1 MKWFIIVLM
10 MGTYP
15 DGSKDVFWY
24 QQPEFDTVE
33 ECKLYVGYNA
43 GSIKRDMQIEFQLK
57 PVDMVYCVREDKLD
71 VFGVP
76 TAI

>member
-24 QQPEFDTVE
+24 QQPKFETVE
-33 ECKLYVGYNA
+33 ECQLYVGYNA

-57 PVDMVYCVREDKLD
+57 PIETVYCVREDKLD
-71 VFGVP
+71 LFGVP

>member
-24 QQPEFDTVE
+24 QQPKFDTVE
-33 ECKLYVGYNA
+33 ECQLYVGYNA
-43 GSIKRDMQIEFQLK
+43 FSIKRDMQIEFQMK
-57 PVDMVYCVREDKLD
+57 SVDMVYCVREDKLD

-76 TAI
+76 SAI

>member
-24 QQPEFDTVE
+24 QQPKFDTVE
-33 ECKLYVGYNA
+33 ECKFYVGYNA

-57 PVDMVYCVREDKLD
+57 PIETVYCVREDKLD

>member
-24 QQPEFDTVE
+24 QQPQFETVE
-33 ECKLYVGYNA
+33 ECQFYVGYNA

-57 PVDMVYCVREDKLD
+57 PIDMVYCVREDKLD

-76 TAI
+76 KAI

>member
-1 MKWFIIVLM
+1 

-24 QQPEFDTVE
+24 QQPMFETVE
-33 ECKLYVGYNA
+33 ECQLYVGYNA
-43 GSIKRDMQIEFQLK
+43 SSIKMEMQFQFDLK
-57 PVDMVYCVREDKLD
+57 PIEMVYCVREDKLD
-71 VFGVP
+71 TFGVP

>member
-24 QQPEFDTVE
+24 QEPRFETVE
-33 ECKLYVGYNA
+33 ECQLYVGYNA
-43 GSIKRDMQIEFQLK
+43 ISIKRDMQLEFQLK
-57 PVDMVYCVREDKLD
+57 PIETVYCVREDKLD

-76 TAI
+76 KSV

>member
-24 QQPEFDTVE
+24 QQPKFETVE
-33 ECKLYVGYNA
+33 ECQLFVGYNA

-57 PVDMVYCVREDKLD
+57 PIETVYCVREDKLD

>member
-24 QQPEFDTVE
+24 TEPSFETVE
-33 ECKLYVGYNA
+33 NCKQYVSDNA
-43 GSIKRDMQIEFQLK
+43 PTIKMEMQLEFGRL
-57 PVDMVYCVREDKLD
+57 PVEMVYCVREDKLNA
-71 VFGVP
+71 FGVP
-76 TAI
+76 MSA

>member
-24 QQPEFDTVE
+24 QQPKFDTVE
-33 ECKLYVGYNA
+33 ECQLYVGYNA
-43 GSIKRDMQIEFQLK
+43 VSIKRDMQIEFQMK
-57 PVDMVYCVREDKLD
+57 SVDMVYCVREDKLD

-76 TAI
+76 KSV

>member
-24 QQPEFDTVE
+24 QQPKFDTVE

-57 PVDMVYCVREDKLD
+57 PIETVYCVREDKLD
-71 VFGVP
+71 LFGVP
-76 TAI
+76 TST

>member
-24 QQPEFDTVE
+24 QQPKFDTVE
-33 ECKLYVGYNA
+33 ECKFYVGYNA

-57 PVDMVYCVREDKLD
+57 PIETVYCVREDKLD

-76 TAI
+76 VSA